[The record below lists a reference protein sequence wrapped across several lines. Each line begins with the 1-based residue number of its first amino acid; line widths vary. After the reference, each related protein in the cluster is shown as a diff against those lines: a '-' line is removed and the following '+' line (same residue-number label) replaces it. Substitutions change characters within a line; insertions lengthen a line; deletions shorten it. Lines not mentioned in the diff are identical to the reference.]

1 MNDKTDTPDLSLPID
16 PRLLTEQGVIDLL
29 IAGGWTPPPPQQFIV
44 TRLADRAG
52 SGNTP
57 MSAPTSQNYP
67 AAIADHRWLPI
78 ADAPRDGTPVLVFD
92 ALEETQTTAY
102 WQPHENSGMWFLCS
116 SDQFGEP
123 MPCDPTHYKPL
134 GPDPEHGP

>member
-16 PRLLTEQGVIDLL
+16 PRLLTEQGIHDLFV
-29 IAGGWTPPPPQQFIV
+29 ADGWIPP
-44 TRLADRAG
+44 T
-52 SGNTP
+52 
-57 MSAPTSQNYP
+57 
-67 AAIADHRWLPI
+67 WLPI

-92 ALEETQTTAY
+92 ALEETQTTAC

-134 GPDPEHGP
+134 GPDPEQAA